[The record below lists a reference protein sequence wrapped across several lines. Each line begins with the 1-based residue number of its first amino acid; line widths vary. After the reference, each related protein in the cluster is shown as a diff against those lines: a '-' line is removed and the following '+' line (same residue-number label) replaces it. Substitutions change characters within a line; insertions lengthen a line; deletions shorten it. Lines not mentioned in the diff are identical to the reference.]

1 MYVCMYVGVLV
12 VYLIYR
18 VQMKRKD
25 YSLGIPD
32 TNFKGRSTR
41 MALSVLRSTSGP
53 KFGYSVT
60 NLFADVK
67 RSKRAFY

>member
-1 MYVCMYVGVLV
+1 MNKLY
-12 VYLIYR
+12 
-18 VQMKRKD
+18 D

-53 KFGYSVT
+53 ICGYCVM
-60 NLFADVK
+60 NLLADVK
-67 RSKRAFY
+67 RSKRAFH